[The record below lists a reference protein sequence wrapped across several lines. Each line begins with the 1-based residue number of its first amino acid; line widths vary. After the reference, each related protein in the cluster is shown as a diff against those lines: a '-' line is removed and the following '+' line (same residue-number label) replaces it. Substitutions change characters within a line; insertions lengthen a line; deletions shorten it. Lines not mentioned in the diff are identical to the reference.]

1 MTTILRW
8 RKVEPLIKIQWRG
21 PMKRTLSLV
30 ERDSPKSIAT
40 IIGPRGIAGQDGE
53 RGERGE
59 QGINGTIWTNT
70 DW

>member
-1 MTTILRW
+1 MITILRW
-8 RKVEPLIKIQWRG
+8 RKSPARLITQWRG
-21 PMKRTLSLV
+21 PMQRTISLV
-30 ERDSPKSIAT
+30 ERDSPKPIAT
-40 IIGPRGIAGQDGE
+40 IIGPRGIPGQDGE